1 MKVGVVKMGEKIQ
14 NTFFLKSKEKN
25 PLVTIEMKIISIVGD
40 VIKCNVQVYLDLRPK
55 ILTSVIKVVTFEHG
69 L

>member
-1 MKVGVVKMGEKIQ
+1 M
-14 NTFFLKSKEKN
+14 SKEKN